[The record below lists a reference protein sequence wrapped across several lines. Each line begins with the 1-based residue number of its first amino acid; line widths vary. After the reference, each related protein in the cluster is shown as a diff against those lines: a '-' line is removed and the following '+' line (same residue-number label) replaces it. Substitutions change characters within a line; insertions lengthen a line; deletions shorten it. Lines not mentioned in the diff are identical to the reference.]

1 MFAIIHRN
9 RFLRNGLNRCFEVLP
24 RNPDLLPFCSPFL
37 KGDTAK
43 PRGILTPLSQ
53 ATFPL
58 ERGKQIRNIIH
69 IYIPFF
75 VMNVSLNYNWNL
87 NKFARFN
94 RNQMNMP
101 KAEWLMRNLVLKNK
115 QMLWYRFIRQKIF
128 WNYILDFYCAKLKLC
143 IEVDDQSHDRKWDDD
158 KERTK
163 YLNSLWINVIRYTNE
178 QIYYNLDWV
187 IQDLEWIV
195 KDIENHKQ
203 ISYCD

>member
-1 MFAIIHRN
+1 
-9 RFLRNGLNRCFEVLP
+9 
-24 RNPDLLPFCSPFL
+24 
-37 KGDTAK
+37 
-43 PRGILTPLSQ
+43 
-53 ATFPL
+53 
-58 ERGKQIRNIIH
+58 
-69 IYIPFF
+69 
-75 VMNVSLNYNWNL
+75 MNVSLNYNWNL

-143 IEVDDQSHDRKWDDD
+143 IEVDDPSHDRKWEEDE
-158 KERTK
+158 ERTK
-163 YLNSLWINVIRYTNE
+163 YLNNLWIKVIRYTNE

-187 IQDLEWIV
+187 IQDLKWII
-195 KDIENHKQ
+195 KDIENHEQ